1 MRKQA
6 KNKKGFSLLEMVLAI
21 AIIVLIGGVI
31 AGICASISNSFI
43 TTYNIDD
50 STDYAMLY
58 ARGFEN
64 SFLAYSQAKNQA
76 KGDAYTWYIKDGKGL
91 SNTVPTLT
99 VSTGGGDEAV
109 FNPQFLGKDDPSG
122 KSKWNVTMFYKYD
135 AGTTCVLYRI
145 FIKDNYDNGV
155 ITRYDGSFWI
165 PRIEECAK
173 FDGVGTGRTVET
185 PLTDDHKLSTTNM
198 KDKYGYTDDDITQ
211 IAGGIDET
219 YSDTITF
226 VWG

>member
-1 MRKQA
+1 MRKQT
-6 KNKKGFSLLEMVLAI
+6 KNKKGFSLVEMVLAI

-31 AGICASISNSFI
+31 AGICASISNSFV

-76 KGDAYTWYIKDGKGL
+76 KGDGYTWYVKDAKGL
-91 SNTVPTLT
+91 SGTIPTLT
-99 VSTGGGDEAV
+99 VTTGGGDEAV
-109 FNPQFLGKDDPSG
+109 FNPQFLGSDSSG
-122 KSKWNVTMFYKYD
+122 KSKWNVSMFYKYEPS
-135 AGTTCVLYRI
+135 TTCVLYRI

-165 PRIEECAK
+165 PRLEDCAK
-173 FDGVGTGRTVET
+173 FDGVGAGRTIET
-185 PLTDDHKLSTTNM
+185 SGGDPLNDDTMEL
-198 KDKYGYTDDDITQ
+198 KYGYTSEDIAQ
-211 IAGGIDET
+211 ITTGLDST
-219 YSDTITF
+219 YTDKITF

>member
-6 KNKKGFSLLEMVLAI
+6 KNKKGFSLVEMVLAI

-31 AGICASISNSFI
+31 AGICASISKSFV

-64 SFLAYSQAKNQA
+64 SFLAYSQAKNQQ
-76 KGDAYTWYIKDGKGL
+76 KNDAYTWYIKDAQGL

-99 VSTGGGDEAV
+99 VITAGGDQPV
-109 FNPQFLGKDDPSG
+109 FNPQFLGKGDPSG
-122 KSKWNVTMFYKYD
+122 KSKWNVTMFYKYEPS
-135 AGTTCVLYRI
+135 TTCVLYRI

-155 ITRYDGSFWI
+155 ITGYDGSFWI
-165 PRIEECAK
+165 HRLEDCAK
-173 FDGVGTGRTVET
+173 FDGVGAGRTVET
-185 PLTDDHKLSTTNM
+185 SGGDPLNEDTM
-198 KDKYGYTDDDITQ
+198 KNKYGYNSSDLAQITT
-211 IAGGIDET
+211 AYDES
-219 YSDTITF
+219 YSDLITF

>member
-1 MRKQA
+1 MRKQT
-6 KNKKGFSLLEMVLAI
+6 KNKKGFSLVEMVLAI

-64 SFLAYSQAKNQA
+64 SFLAYSQAKNQSV
-76 KGDAYTWYIKDGKGL
+76 GDGYTWYIKDAQGL

-99 VSTGGGDEAV
+99 VATGGGDEAV

-122 KSKWNVTMFYKYD
+122 KSKWNVTMFYKYEP
-135 AGTTCVLYRI
+135 GTTCVLYRI

-165 PRIEECAK
+165 PRLEDCAK
-173 FDGVGTGRTVET
+173 FDGVGAGRTIET
-185 PLTDDHKLSTTNM
+185 SGGDVLEAATM
-198 KDKYGYTDDDITQ
+198 KDKYGYTDEDIAQ
-211 IAGGIDET
+211 ITTGFDST
-219 YSDTITF
+219 YSDKITF

>member
-1 MRKQA
+1 MRKQT

-31 AGICASISNSFI
+31 AGICASISNSFV

-76 KGDAYTWYIKDGKGL
+76 KGDAYTWYIKDATGL

-99 VSTGGGDEAV
+99 VVTGGGDEAV

-122 KSKWNVTMFYKYD
+122 KSKWNVTMFYKYEP
-135 AGTTCVLYRI
+135 GTTCVLYRI

-165 PRIEECAK
+165 PRLEDCAK
-173 FDGVGTGRTVET
+173 FDGVGAGRTIET
-185 PLTDDHKLSTTNM
+185 SGGDPLNDDTMEHKYNYKPEDIAQITTGL
-198 KDKYGYTDDDITQ
+198 DP
-211 IAGGIDET
+211 T
-219 YSDTITF
+219 YSDSITF

>member
-1 MRKQA
+1 MRKQT
-6 KNKKGFSLLEMVLAI
+6 KNKKGFSLVEMVLAI

-58 ARGFEN
+58 GRGFEN
-64 SFLAYSQAKNQA
+64 SFLAYSQAKNQSV
-76 KGDAYTWYIKDGKGL
+76 GDGYTWYIKDAQGL

-99 VSTGGGDEAV
+99 VATGGGDEAV

-122 KSKWNVTMFYKYD
+122 KSKWNVTMFYKYEP
-135 AGTTCVLYRI
+135 GTTCVLYRI

-155 ITRYDGSFWI
+155 ITRYDGSFWV
-165 PRIEECAK
+165 PRLEECAK
-173 FDGVGTGRTVET
+173 FDGVGTGRTIET
-185 PLTDDHKLSTTNM
+185 SGGDVLEAATM
-198 KDKYGYTDDDITQ
+198 KDKYGYTDEDIAQ
-211 IAGGIDET
+211 ITTGLDSA
-219 YSDTITF
+219 YSDKITF